1 MQAIEKKVKSYLS
14 TAMGYA
20 VLMAILGLVLLVFPD
35 ASLNIIRWGLSI
47 GLIIIGIWM
56 IITDI
61 TRRSVLS
68 MFSGAIGGVLALVM
82 GFVIILYPRILDII
96 PILLGVW
103 MIVSSTFSLRLT
115 SSLRGSSS
123 SSYFA
128 SLLTNT
134 ITILCGI
141 ILILNPTDSSVALIA
156 LLGVI
161 ALVYAASMLVDL
173 IIFRRHL
180 SHVAQFVKSTG
191 AIEVKAK
198 EVKKPK
204 GKRK

>member
-1 MQAIEKKVKSYLS
+1 MQAIEKKVKSYLTS
-14 TAMGYA
+14 AMGYA
-20 VLMAILGLVLLVFPD
+20 VLMAILGLVLLIFPD
-35 ASLNIIRWGLSI
+35 ASLNIIRWGLSL
-47 GLIIIGIWM
+47 GLIFIGIWM
-56 IITDI
+56 ILTDI

-68 MFSGAIGGVLALVM
+68 MFSGSIGGVLALVM
-82 GFVIILYPRILDII
+82 GVVIILYPRILDII
-96 PILLGVW
+96 PIILGVW

-115 SSLRGSSS
+115 SSLRGTS

-128 SLLTNT
+128 SLLTNV

-141 ILILNPTDSSVALIA
+141 ILIFNPTDSSVALIA

-180 SHVAQFVKSTG
+180 SHVAQFVKNSG
-191 AIEVKAK
+191 AIEIKAK

-204 GKRK
+204 GKK